1 MKVRF
6 KIFINL
12 CGYGWNVRR
21 KKWYMK
27 FPFLPVPPMS
37 WLLWRLETAWGIDS
51 RNPKIKDFP
60 PLTVMVKDVWKF
72 GRWLYYIQPHSK
84 KGI

>member
-6 KIFINL
+6 KIFIYL
-12 CGYGWNVRR
+12 CGYGLNVRR

-51 RNPKIKDFP
+51 REFRWSKLPPIKAIIKDVFN
-60 PLTVMVKDVWKF
+60 F
-72 GRWLYYIQPHSK
+72 GSFLKYDK
-84 KGI
+84 K